1 MLGSA
6 KKNVQEREGLGRSC
20 GGFSTK
26 IHAVCDA
33 LGNPLDLIITAGQ
46 AHDASQAIAMIS
58 RLKAEVLLA
67 DNGYDSDEIREAAL
81 LQDISP
87 HRPTRKNRLEDRLYD
102 KALYKERHEVE
113 CLFGFLKHFR
123 RLFSRFD
130 KTKKNFTACLHFIAA
145 LQWLK

>member
-1 MLGSA
+1 MCNA

-33 LGNPLDLIITAGQ
+33 LGNPLDFIITAGQ
-46 AHDASQAIAMIS
+46 SHDASQAIALIS
-58 RLKAEVLLA
+58 GLKAEVLLA
-67 DNGYDSDEIREAAL
+67 DKGYDSDEIREAAL
-81 LQDISP
+81 HQEITP
-87 HRPTRKNRLEDRLYD
+87 HIPPRKNRLEDRVYD
-102 KALYKERHEVE
+102 KELYKERHKVE

-130 KTKKNFTACLHFIAA
+130 KTKKNFTAFLHFIAA